1 MCAYIIVYFE
11 TPLWAMLILGNDPLM
26 RQLYEL
32 DSPNY
37 DVMENLNPM
46 CAALWRY
53 RTKVSVEHLN
63 VKFLEFVERQDK
75 SNRCEIL
82 GEFLKKVQIFVTV
95 IYNLFFYQLSA

>member
-1 MCAYIIVYFE
+1 
-11 TPLWAMLILGNDPLM
+11 MLILGNDPLM

-37 DVMENLNPM
+37 DVKENLNPM
-46 CAALWRY
+46 CPAFWRY

-63 VKFLEFVERQDK
+63 VKFLEFVERRDK

-82 GEFLKKVQIFVTV
+82 GEFLKKVKIFLAI
-95 IYNLFFYQLSA
+95 IYKLFFFQL